1 MFSTVAN
8 STSLG
13 KLQEVH
19 SLSPPI
25 QCSFDS
31 NAYEIELRYFL
42 AWSGLE
48 LVCSHSLASAAC
60 ESWVSGLLPLY
71 TSKTSLSPS
80 IGWQI
85 HTVLRSG
92 ELDSKSGFV
101 SNLWHWECISS
112 ILGLKLLTWKTP
124 GLDAIIFCVYSGD
137 HMVFL
142 LWSVDKVNCI
152 DWFLIIQPCIFKEH
166 PGGSDDK
173 ESACSA
179 GDLDL
184 IPESGR
190 SPGEWNGYPLQYS
203 CLENFT
209 DKGTWWATVHGVAKS
224 QTQLSDYHLTHFHWV
239 LNFSC
244 IVRFDWPVFC

>member
-19 SLSPPI
+19 NLSPPI
-25 QCSFDS
+25 QCSLDS
-31 NAYEIELRYFL
+31 NAYELELRYFL

-48 LVCSHSLASAAC
+48 LACSHSLASAAC

-71 TSKTSLSPS
+71 ASKTSLAPS

-142 LWSVDKVNCI
+142 LWSVDKVNYI

-166 PGGSDDK
+166 PGGSDGK

-184 IPESGR
+184 IPGR
-190 SPGEWNGYPLQYS
+190 TKCYPLQYS
-203 CLENFT
+203 RLENFT
-209 DKGTWWATVHGVAKS
+209 EKGTWWATVHGVAKS
-224 QTQLSDYHLTHFHWV
+224 PIGWTDWACTHTYIFA
-239 LNFSC
+239 NFLKKKKKK
-244 IVRFDWPVFC
+244 V

>member
-1 MFSTVAN
+1 M
-8 STSLG
+8 
-13 KLQEVH
+13 H

-184 IPESGR
+184 IHGLGR
-190 SPGEWNGYPLQYS
+190 FPGERNAYPLQYS
-203 CLENFT
+203 CLGNPM
-209 DKGTWWATVHGVAKS
+209 GRGAWWATAHGVKKS
-224 QTQLSDYHLTHFHWV
+224 WTWLSDITMH
-239 LNFSC
+239 NFSEKY
-244 IVRFDWPVFC
+244 WPGQ